1 MVCKKIEVYFPD
13 TALTL
18 AQAGEA
24 QEAISSVLRRRK
36 LSPVLV
42 TPVIEPSAPL
52 LKAASETRT
61 AS

>member
-1 MVCKKIEVYFPD
+1 MVCKKIEVYFPE

-52 LKAASETRT
+52 KAASETRT
-61 AS
+61 TS